1 MVSPSKMTLILMP
14 GGISSYMKVS
24 ILSGVSAGG
33 HHVPVTWSGGL
44 VVVVASVTAASQRAP
59 VGTAP
64 ARLPASTSTSQRET
78 SRARFMASAAS

>member
-1 MVSPSKMTLILMP
+1 
-14 GGISSYMKVS
+14 MKVS
-24 ILSGVSAGG
+24 TFSGVGAGG

-44 VVVVASVTAASQRAP
+44 VVVVALIASVTAASQRAP